1 MPFFETLSKLMSKNT
16 ISVKQLSKTL
26 EIDENE
32 IQNWKDN
39 HTVPDMQTLI
49 LLADYFHCSVDY
61 LIGHKIK
68 RKVKKVSKKPTRS
81 INIEDYT
88 ADQCK
93 EITLWSNIL
102 NEWEDYCIGKLSKT
116 QATKDFATIATLK
129 YPSLKISANVLYRKK
144 RVLREY
150 GVCGLIDLR
159 GGHNKNCCSIP
170 TVAWEIFL
178 NFYNDLVHYDKM
190 KCYNLTVDAI
200 EKTRPELLPLP
211 SYNTFV
217 RKLKK
222 ESSSDN
228 EAISDKQKCTK

>member
-16 ISVKQLSKTL
+16 ISIKQLSKTL

-68 RKVKKVSKKPTRS
+68 RKVKKVSKKSTRS

-88 ADQCK
+88 ADQHE
-93 EITLWSNIL
+93 EIVFWSNIL
-102 NEWEDYCIGKLSKT
+102 NEWANYCANKTSKT

-129 YPSLKISANVLYRKK
+129 YPSHKISTDIIYRKK
-144 RVLREY
+144 RMLKEY

-159 GGHNKNCCSIP
+159 GRSNKNRCSIP

-178 NFYNDLVHYDKM
+178 NFYNELIHHDKM
-190 KCYNLTVDAI
+190 TCYNLTVDAI

-211 SYNTFV
+211 TYNTFI

-222 ESSSDN
+222 ESSSDDKTV
-228 EAISDKQKCTK
+228 SDK